1 MLGVSGLA
9 DKLRRFQK
17 PNGEPYVIYGD
28 PAYGLTRNILAP
40 YRGVRLTD
48 DQQEFNSQMSK
59 VRTCVEWGFGKI
71 CQLFAFLDFKKN
83 LKLLLQPIG
92 EYYLVAVILVNCH
105 TCFYGSQTAAYFD
118 LDPPMLETYLS
129 NH

>member
-1 MLGVSGLA
+1 MET
-9 DKLRRFQK
+9 Q
-17 PNGEPYVIYGD
+17 PNI
-28 PAYGLTRNILAP
+28 GLTRNILAP

-48 DQQEFNSQMSK
+48 DQQEFNSQMCK
-59 VRTCVEWGFGKI
+59 LRTCVECGFGKI

-83 LKLLLQPIG
+83 LKLLLRPISK
-92 EYYLVAVILVNCH
+92 YYLVAVILVNCH
-105 TCFYGSQTAAYFD
+105 TCLYGSQTAAYFD

>member
-1 MLGVSGLA
+1 MA
-9 DKLRRFQK
+9 AKLRRFQN
-17 PNGEPYVIYGD
+17 PNGEPYTINGD
-28 PAYGLTRNILAP
+28 SAHGLTRNILAP

-59 VRTCVEWGFGKI
+59 VRTCVEWGFWKI

-92 EYYLVAVILVNCH
+92 KYYVVAVILVNFH
-105 TCFYGSQTAAYFD
+105 TCLYGFQTGAYFD
-118 LDPPMLETYLS
+118 LDQPTLEHYLS